1 MKEMKLTITL
11 DIPTKELIKLTGAS
25 RSAIYRAIGQNG
37 TNVGHLWDNLGTTL
51 NAKVLSVNTVQSD
64 FGTNVGQTW
73 DKRGTLKEKEQ
84 QKEEVSPTPPIEE
97 KEKEKESLSPT
108 LINQRF
114 IRVTPQGTSTKGD
127 LEEASDNSPIVVEGV
142 KKKPTK
148 KAPVKTM
155 EQLVAETKRRQE
167 DFYYLLA
174 PYVATYG
181 KEMIREFYDYW
192 SETNKSQTK
201 MRWETEKTWVLNLRL
216 QRWANNNKSYRPHGT
231 NQQQSEEDLARQR
244 RAEGA
249 ARVMQAFLNAK

>member
-1 MKEMKLTITL
+1 MIMTITL
-11 DIPTKELIKLTGAS
+11 DISERAFAILSGLN
-25 RSAIYRAIGQNG
+25 RSAVHRMLQKGDLNQLRTKSEPKVNQ
-37 TNVGHLWDNLGTTL
+37 TL
-51 NAKVLSVNTVQSD
+51 NATLLKISD
-64 FGTNVGQTW
+64 KGIESEPLANQERTKGEPPQ
-73 DKRGTLKEKEQ
+73 EKEQ

-127 LEEASDNSPIVVEGV
+127 FEEGSDNSPIVVEGV
-142 KKKPTK
+142 KKPTK

-155 EQLVAETKRRQE
+155 EQLIADTKRRQE
-167 DFYYLLA
+167 DFYYSLA
-174 PYVATYG
+174 PYVATFG

-216 QRWANNNKSYRPHGT
+216 QRWANNNKSYRQHGT
-231 NQQQSEEDLARQR
+231 TQQQSEEDLARQR